1 MDDSAAAVVAGPLH
15 KGDVLLRDAG
25 VTKYFP
31 KHFPVDA
38 VECLV
43 DEGRVTPG
51 RAPLKRLHQDDPQSG
66 NVIST

>member
-1 MDDSAAAVVAGPLH
+1 MDASAAAVVAGPLH

-31 KHFPVDA
+31 KHFPVDT

-43 DEGRVTPG
+43 DESRVNG
-51 RAPLKRLHQDDPQSG
+51 RAPLERLHQDDPQSG